1 MNVFHHPPSSA
12 RALALL
18 MLVGVCFPA
27 LLAGCSKNAASSQI
41 QDPDP
46 VIEITSPEPGKIV
59 NTTRVTIKGRA
70 ENVEEV
76 QVNGTPAS
84 VVGGIFETK
93 VTLPEGAATVE
104 VTARE
109 VSDEVSF
116 TVDVSPPVLEL
127 TSPTRGQHID
137 EADGK
142 SVLVAGKVVDTGA
155 GLSLFKINEQII
167 EPGDDGSFSYEQR
180 LDPGLNEITL
190 TAIDLVENSEDT
202 IIGVMYG
209 SYVDPTSKIEDGFE
223 IEIAATAFPKVAEVI
238 KKLLTPELVESLV
251 KQNLPIEE
259 VNITRVSFAPV
270 EIEAIPRSNQLDPN
284 APGYIDFEVKVSEVD
299 IAGDFM
305 LSDNLIELD
314 VQVSE
319 ATITTSMTIQADGQG
334 SIDIAFSDSLL
345 DLPDGALS
353 WTVKSGGSELSQEDS
368 DLLAGIIED
377 IARFAFSELLSEQ
390 IIEQLYDP
398 AILTR
403 TIEVFGRQ
411 MTFKLDIEEI
421 ITNASGL
428 YVNASLAMPQDKFA
442 QIPDVPGALMLPLGV
457 KESPMLER
465 DGVVTSNEVA
475 INRLLH
481 GVWRSGLFN
490 QSLQGD
496 DFAGFE
502 LPIKLEAG
510 ALALLLDGRVTNHAD
525 SNSPAGINVR
535 PQLPPVLALDRESE
549 GNAVIVRMA
558 EVHMDLMLDVDKPQ
572 PKKLLTLAMFLDIGV
587 EIEIEGTEVSF
598 KLDVAGRADLVDEP
612 LFDLEDAQ
620 VEKLLNTVFLLVPK
634 VISQEL
640 VVGGEANLEWA
651 SVTNPEIKIH
661 GLERDQVSVGLDIE
675 ANPEALEE

>member
-1 MNVFHHPPSSA
+1 MNVFHHPPSSV
-12 RALALL
+12 RALALV

-27 LLAGCSKNAASSQI
+27 LTAGCSRNAASSQLE
-41 QDPDP
+41 DPDP

-76 QVNGTPAS
+76 DVNGTPAS
-84 VVGGIFETK
+84 VVGGVFETK
-93 VTLPEGAATVE
+93 ITLPEGAATVE

-109 VSDEVSF
+109 VTDEVSF
-116 TVDVSPPVLEL
+116 TIDVSPPVLEL

-167 EPGDDGSFSYEQR
+167 EPGEDGSFSYEQR
-180 LDPGLNEITL
+180 LDPGLNEITM

-202 IIGVMYG
+202 IVGVMYG

-251 KQNLPIEE
+251 KENLPIED

-270 EIEAIPRSNQLDPN
+270 ELEAIPRSNQLDPN
-284 APGYIDFEVKVSEVD
+284 APGYIDFEVKVSDVD
-299 IAGDFM
+299 IAGDFT

-319 ATITTSMTIQADGQG
+319 ATITTSMTIQADGEG
-334 SIDIAFSDSLL
+334 SIDIAFGDSLL

-421 ITNASGL
+421 ITNASGV

-442 QIPDVPGALMLPLGV
+442 QIPDVPGALMLRRQGEPDARARWRGH
-457 KESPMLER
+457 LER
-465 DGVVTSNEVA
+465 GRHQPLAPRRLAQRVVQSITARWRLRRVRVA
-475 INRLLH
+475 DRAR
-481 GVWRSGLFN
+481 GWR
-490 QSLQGD
+490 
-496 DFAGFE
+496 AR
-502 LPIKLEAG
+502 
-510 ALALLLDGRVTNHAD
+510 ALARWPRHEPRRQQQPRGHQRPPAA
-525 SNSPAGINVR
+525 SPCARARQGER
-535 PQLPPVLALDRESE
+535 GERHRRAHGGGAHGP
-549 GNAVIVRMA
+549 
-558 EVHMDLMLDVDKPQ
+558 DV
-572 PKKLLTLAMFLDIGV
+572 GC
-587 EIEIEGTEVSF
+587 G
-598 KLDVAGRADLVDEP
+598 
-612 LFDLEDAQ
+612 
-620 VEKLLNTVFLLVPK
+620 
-634 VISQEL
+634 
-640 VVGGEANLEWA
+640 
-651 SVTNPEIKIH
+651 
-661 GLERDQVSVGLDIE
+661 
-675 ANPEALEE
+675 